1 MHERFVGRSG
11 LAVSRIGLGTAS
23 WGRDTDQHEAAELF
37 RLFVDAGGTLL
48 DTAASYS
55 AGDSESLLGS
65 LVADVRRDDV
75 VLVSKAGS
83 GAGARRPGT
92 SRAAMLD
99 SLDASL
105 ARLGTDHLDVWLV
118 QGWDPRVPVDE
129 TLGAL
134 EHAVTTGRTRYVG
147 VSNYTGWQT
156 AYAHT
161 RQAMRDLGA
170 PVVAAE
176 VEYSLLARQPE
187 REVLPA
193 AADLG
198 FGVLAWSAL
207 GRGVLTGK
215 YRYGMPADSRA
226 ASDHLAGFV
235 EPYLDEPARQVV
247 EAVCRAADGLQLTP
261 LEVALAWVRDRPGVA
276 SALIGPRTAAQL
288 KAALA
293 VEEVTLPVEIVE
305 ALDDVSVEWI

>member
-1 MHERFVGRSG
+1 MQERFVGHSG

-23 WGRDTDQHEAAELF
+23 WGRDTDEHEAAELF
-37 RLFVDAGGTLL
+37 RLFVDAGGTLI
-48 DTAASYS
+48 DTAASYA
-55 AGDSESLLGS
+55 AGASESVLGA
-65 LVADVRRDDV
+65 LVSEVRRDEV

-83 GAGARRPGT
+83 SAGSRRPGT

-99 SLDASL
+99 GLDASL
-105 ARLGTDHLDVWLV
+105 ARLGTDHLDLWLV
-118 QGWDPRVPVDE
+118 QGWEPRVPVDE
-129 TLGAL
+129 TLDAL
-134 EHAVTTGRTRYVG
+134 EHAVATGRTRYVG
-147 VSNYTGWQT
+147 VANYTGWQT

-161 RQAMRDLGA
+161 RQELRDCAA
-170 PVVAAE
+170 PIVATE
-176 VEYSLLARQPE
+176 VEYSLLARHAE

-193 AADLG
+193 AVDLG

-215 YRYGMPADSRA
+215 YRYGIPSDSRA

-235 EPYLDEPARQVV
+235 DPYLDESARQVV

-261 LEVALAWVRDRPGVA
+261 LEVALAWVRDRRGVA

-288 KAALA
+288 KAALS
-293 VEEVTLPVEIVE
+293 VEEVSLPVEIAD
-305 ALDDVSVEWI
+305 ALDDVSVESI